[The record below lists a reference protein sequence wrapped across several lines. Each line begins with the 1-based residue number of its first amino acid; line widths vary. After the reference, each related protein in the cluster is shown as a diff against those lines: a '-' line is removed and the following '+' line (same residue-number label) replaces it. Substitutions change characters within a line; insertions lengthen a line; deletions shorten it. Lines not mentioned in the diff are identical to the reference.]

1 MGECMWVLIDNTRL
15 KIRLGLISAPQESR
29 TKKEELKKLYL
40 QIGEQLT
47 IAAEKQQKILL
58 LGDFNCK
65 IGKEI
70 KGNRLDVTMG
80 GKMLLKL
87 VNTRKLAILNK
98 TDQCRGLWT
107 RTDEKTKSVIDYIIV
122 DEESLPAMEE
132 MVIDEEKEFSPKPN
146 TADAQALRS

>member
-1 MGECMWVLIDNTRL
+1 
-15 KIRLGLISAPQESR
+15 
-29 TKKEELKKLYL
+29 
-40 QIGEQLT
+40 
-47 IAAEKQQKILL
+47 
-58 LGDFNCK
+58 
-65 IGKEI
+65 
-70 KGNRLDVTMG
+70 
-80 GKMLLKL
+80 MLLKL

-146 TADAQALRS
+146 TADAQLSDHNVMIAKFNWILSEMSNQENKMITTKNGYSRIGQEMEKEKISEILDENMELQVL